1 MDHPSRC
8 AATGPQTTIRG
19 YCAQPPCSKSQGKQA
34 SPPQAVAG
42 STGRDLR
49 VEAVDSFEGGF
60 VGVH

>member
-1 MDHPSRC
+1 MHNDL
-8 AATGPQTTIRG
+8 GG
-19 YCAQPPCSKSQGKQA
+19 YSAQPPRFKSRGKQA

-42 STGRDLR
+42 STRWGLR